1 MAENINLIKQ
11 ESGTS
16 SCDKDMEMRLIQD
29 LLKRYKEAYLSVP
42 LDHNGADE
50 LYKWQLITE
59 CEGKSEL
66 DIIQKFK
73 TKNIVDVARVNQV
86 LTTLSKDQ
94 PQQLANNFALLTN
107 EDVPLSD
114 RLSDFKSAMGEL
126 CGDKFNVK
134 ANDERTAS
142 AFLACWNPNKYT
154 FYKDEIYQNYCNYI
168 NAPAQKAGNKYPHYL
183 QLLESLVQ
191 TIRQDAEL
199 TDKFATET
207 DGLVQSD
214 LLIAQNIL
222 WQMKDM
228 MKKEKNNPNQNPQN
242 EYSMIPENIRQF
254 TNILRLKKNIIL
266 QGAPGTGKTYNT
278 AALAL
283 AICGEQIPEDHGE
296 VMRRYEE
303 LQKEGRI
310 GFVTFHQSMDYEDFV
325 EGIKPKTENGTVSYE
340 VEDGIFKKICEEG
353 QSHLNRGSHFIKEEN
368 RVSVSQAVHNDIDE
382 AINSFLKDIPKEGIY
397 IPSVRNP
404 SKLFLVYKEGGSLYV
419 KGDGRSYPI
428 KMKSV
433 RAGEYDYRHQSY
445 EPAVGQYIREHYLN
459 KSISQ
464 NVETK
469 TDSSKVKYHLDDT
482 DFNNVYKSVEEDIK
496 KQKIR
501 VLPFRRSM
509 VPVKYEFRNIY
520 FGETRPKPINKDN
533 LKLYYDYFLEKNEFD
548 ISDYGRDEFFT
559 LISDLTNKQT
569 NTVDYINY
577 GAILQEMLK
586 RAKQVVLLPSISTE
600 INEVLQDDFSQ
611 QDEFAVTEEETYCVE
626 YNNNYVLIIDE
637 INRGN
642 VSKIFGELITLLEAD
657 KRIGGDHPIR
667 VTLPYS
673 KESFGVPSNL
683 YIIGT
688 MNTTDRSVGNIDYA
702 VRRRFAFAT
711 LKAKRE
717 LVEQNSILEA
727 ATLFDAVESFIK
739 KHKIDMD
746 FEDLMVGH
754 SYFFAKD
761 EYELELKWQYEI
773 LPLLNEYIKD
783 GIINA
788 KTIDNDIIVE
798 MFVEMCLSN
807 SLILKDEDD
816 STSTDIEAQIE
827 EAEVLKTLFSPSD
840 EIHGV
845 TYYMQF
851 TEIMQVLIDY
861 THNNHLKPYNL
872 QVAMKKYG
880 FLSKSIKQRR
890 FEMQPR
896 KLYPVKITQNNKW
909 LYDRCYE
916 FMDYNQLKANK

>member
-1 MAENINLIKQ
+1 MD
-11 ESGTS
+11 T
-16 SCDKDMEMRLIQD
+16 
-29 LLKRYKEAYLSVP
+29 
-42 LDHNGADE
+42 
-50 LYKWQLITE
+50 
-59 CEGKSEL
+59 
-66 DIIQKFK
+66 
-73 TKNIVDVARVNQV
+73 ARVNQV
-86 LTTLSKDQ
+86 LTALSKDQ
-94 PQQLANNFALLTN
+94 PQQLADNFTLLMN
-107 EDVPLSD
+107 EAIPLSD
-114 RLSDFKSAMGEL
+114 RLSNFKRAMAEL
-126 CGDKFNVK
+126 CGDKFNMK

-154 FYKDEIYQNYCNYI
+154 FYKDEIYQNYCKYLGV
-168 NAPAQKAGNKYPHYL
+168 PTQKAGDKYQHYM
-183 QLLESLVQ
+183 QLLELLVQ
-191 TIRQDAEL
+191 AIQQDAEL
-199 TDKFATET
+199 IDKFATET

-228 MKKEKNNPNQNPQN
+228 MNLETSKSQNDSKSEPN
-242 EYSMIPENIRQF
+242 MIPEEIQKY

-283 AICGEQIPEDHGE
+283 TICGVTDMDMNDHE
-296 VMRRYEE
+296 AVMERYDE

-325 EGIKPKTENGTVSYE
+325 EGIKPKTENGIVSYE
-340 VEDGIFKKICEEG
+340 VEDGIFKRICEEG
-353 QSHLNRGSHFIKEEN
+353 QSHLNRESHFIKEEN
-368 RVSVSQAVHNDIDE
+368 RVTVSQAVQSDIDE
-382 AINSFLKDIPKEGIY
+382 AINSFMKDIPKEGIY

-404 SKLFLVYKEGGSLYV
+404 SKMFLVYKEGENLYV
-419 KGDGRSYPI
+419 KGDGRSYPLR
-428 KMKSV
+428 MKSV

-459 KSISQ
+459 KPISQ
-464 NVETK
+464 KVETK
-469 TDSSKVKYHLDDT
+469 TDSSDVKYNLDDT
-482 DFNNVYKSVEEDIK
+482 GFNNVYKSVEEDIK
-496 KQKIR
+496 KRKIR

-548 ISDYGRDEFFT
+548 ISYYGRDEFFS
-559 LISDLTNKQT
+559 LISDLTKGQT

-586 RAKQVVLLPSISTE
+586 RAKQVILFPSRSTE
-600 INEVLQDDFSQ
+600 TNEVLQNDLSQ
-611 QDEFAVTEEETYCVE
+611 MEEFAVTEEESYYVDHS
-626 YNNNYVLIIDE
+626 NNHVLIIDE

-711 LKAKRE
+711 LKADRE
-717 LVEQNSILEA
+717 LVEQNSIIEA
-727 ATLFDAVESFIK
+727 VTLFDAVESFIK
-739 KHKIDMD
+739 KHQIDMD

-754 SYFFAKD
+754 SYFFAND
-761 EYELELKWQYEI
+761 EYELELRWQYEI

-783 GIINA
+783 GIVNA
-788 KTIDNDIIVE
+788 KPIKSDMAITD
-798 MFVEMCLSN
+798 FVGEWHPALA
-807 SLILKDEDD
+807 K
-816 STSTDIEAQIE
+816 
-827 EAEVLKTLFSPSD
+827 
-840 EIHGV
+840 
-845 TYYMQF
+845 
-851 TEIMQVLIDY
+851 
-861 THNNHLKPYNL
+861 
-872 QVAMKKYG
+872 
-880 FLSKSIKQRR
+880 
-890 FEMQPR
+890 
-896 KLYPVKITQNNKW
+896 
-909 LYDRCYE
+909 
-916 FMDYNQLKANK
+916 

>member
-1 MAENINLIKQ
+1 MPRKLLTNRQRMMADNINLIKQ
-11 ESGTS
+11 ENGTS

-59 CEGKSEL
+59 CKGKSEL

-283 AICGEQIPEDHGE
+283 AICCEQIPEDHGE
-296 VMRRYEE
+296 VMCRYEE

-368 RVSVSQAVHNDIDE
+368 RVSVSQAAHNDIDE

-404 SKLFLVYKEGGSLYV
+404 SKMFLVYKEGGSLYV

-428 KMKSV
+428 RMKSV

-445 EPAVGQYIREHYLN
+445 EPAVGQYIRKHYL
-459 KSISQ
+459 SI
-464 NVETK
+464 
-469 TDSSKVKYHLDDT
+469 TDSPHI
-482 DFNNVYKSVEEDIK
+482 VEKTVWNE
-496 KQKIR
+496 
-501 VLPFRRSM
+501 
-509 VPVKYEFRNIY
+509 
-520 FGETRPKPINKDN
+520 ETRSS
-533 LKLYYDYFLEKNEFD
+533 E
-548 ISDYGRDEFFT
+548 
-559 LISDLTNKQT
+559 
-569 NTVDYINY
+569 
-577 GAILQEMLK
+577 
-586 RAKQVVLLPSISTE
+586 
-600 INEVLQDDFSQ
+600 
-611 QDEFAVTEEETYCVE
+611 
-626 YNNNYVLIIDE
+626 NYVLIIDE

-783 GIINA
+783 GIVNA
-788 KTIDNDIIVE
+788 KPINLDMTVADFVGIND
-798 MFVEMCLSN
+798 
-807 SLILKDEDD
+807 
-816 STSTDIEAQIE
+816 
-827 EAEVLKTLFSPSD
+827 
-840 EIHGV
+840 
-845 TYYMQF
+845 
-851 TEIMQVLIDY
+851 
-861 THNNHLKPYNL
+861 
-872 QVAMKKYG
+872 
-880 FLSKSIKQRR
+880 
-890 FEMQPR
+890 
-896 KLYPVKITQNNKW
+896 
-909 LYDRCYE
+909 
-916 FMDYNQLKANK
+916 

>member
-1 MAENINLIKQ
+1 MPRKLLTYRQRTMAENINLIKQ
-11 ESGTS
+11 VNGTIS
-16 SCDKDMEMRLIQD
+16 YDKDMAMRLIQD

-42 LDHNGADE
+42 LNQNGADE

-59 CEGKSEL
+59 CEEKSVL
-66 DIIQKFK
+66 DIIQKIK
-73 TKNIVDVARVNQV
+73 TKNIVDVVRVNQV

-94 PQQLANNFALLTN
+94 PQQLADNFAILKN

-114 RLSDFKSAMGEL
+114 RLSDFKSSMAEL
-126 CGDKFNVK
+126 CGDKFNMK

-168 NAPAQKAGNKYPHYL
+168 NEPTQKAGNKYPHYL
-183 QLLESLVQ
+183 QLLGLLVQ
-191 TIRQDAEL
+191 AIQQDAEL

-228 MKKEKNNPNQNPQN
+228 MEKEENNPNQNPQN

-283 AICGEQIPEDHGE
+283 AICGEQIPDDHSE
-296 VMRRYEE
+296 VMRRYEK

-325 EGIKPKTENGTVSYE
+325 EGIKPKTENGMVSYE
-340 VEDGIFKKICEEG
+340 VEDGIFKRISNMAQTK
-353 QSHLNRGSHFIKEEN
+353 QGS
-368 RVSVSQAVHNDIDE
+368 
-382 AINSFLKDIPKEGIY
+382 
-397 IPSVRNP
+397 
-404 SKLFLVYKEGGSLYV
+404 
-419 KGDGRSYPI
+419 
-428 KMKSV
+428 
-433 RAGEYDYRHQSY
+433 
-445 EPAVGQYIREHYLN
+445 
-459 KSISQ
+459 
-464 NVETK
+464 
-469 TDSSKVKYHLDDT
+469 
-482 DFNNVYKSVEEDIK
+482 
-496 KQKIR
+496 
-501 VLPFRRSM
+501 
-509 VPVKYEFRNIY
+509 
-520 FGETRPKPINKDN
+520 DN
-533 LKLYYDYFLEKNEFD
+533 
-548 ISDYGRDEFFT
+548 T
-559 LISDLTNKQT
+559 
-569 NTVDYINY
+569 
-577 GAILQEMLK
+577 
-586 RAKQVVLLPSISTE
+586 STP
-600 INEVLQDDFSQ
+600 
-611 QDEFAVTEEETYCVE
+611 
-626 YNNNYVLIIDE
+626 YVLIIDE

-711 LKAKRE
+711 LKADRE
-717 LVEQNSILEA
+717 MVEQNSRPEA
-727 ATLFDAVESFIK
+727 VALFEAVESFIK
-739 KHKIDMD
+739 KHKIDVD

-761 EYELELKWQYEI
+761 LSELELKWQYEI

-788 KTIDNDIIVE
+788 KPIGSDMTIAD
-798 MFVEMCLSN
+798 FVGEWNPTL
-807 SLILKDEDD
+807 
-816 STSTDIEAQIE
+816 
-827 EAEVLKTLFSPSD
+827 AE
-840 EIHGV
+840 
-845 TYYMQF
+845 
-851 TEIMQVLIDY
+851 
-861 THNNHLKPYNL
+861 
-872 QVAMKKYG
+872 
-880 FLSKSIKQRR
+880 
-890 FEMQPR
+890 
-896 KLYPVKITQNNKW
+896 
-909 LYDRCYE
+909 
-916 FMDYNQLKANK
+916 

>member
-1 MAENINLIKQ
+1 MPRKLLTNRQRIMAATINLMSR
-11 ESGTS
+11 EDGYS
-16 SCDKDMEMRLIQD
+16 SCDVEISKEQWFELLQDSAIVGKAMDALLKFFRSSEHKSTCKGVTEEGSPQSANAMITAFAKRVGKKLNINVIGSDGKQTFWPIPMKEGRLLSDGHYEWTLRDELVEAIRKWLILD
-29 LLKRYKEAYLSVP
+29 LLKRYKEAYLSVS

-126 CGDKFNVK
+126 CGDKFNMK

-228 MKKEKNNPNQNPQN
+228 MKKEENNPNQNPQN

-368 RVSVSQAVHNDIDE
+368 RVSVSQVVHNDIDE

-404 SKLFLVYKEGGSLYV
+404 SKMFLVYKEGGSLYA

-428 KMKSV
+428 RMKSV

-445 EPAVGQYIREHYLN
+445 EPAVGQYIRKHYLR
-459 KSISQ
+459 I
-464 NVETK
+464 
-469 TDSSKVKYHLDDT
+469 TDSPHI
-482 DFNNVYKSVEEDIK
+482 VEKTVWNE
-496 KQKIR
+496 
-501 VLPFRRSM
+501 
-509 VPVKYEFRNIY
+509 
-520 FGETRPKPINKDN
+520 ETRSS
-533 LKLYYDYFLEKNEFD
+533 E
-548 ISDYGRDEFFT
+548 
-559 LISDLTNKQT
+559 
-569 NTVDYINY
+569 
-577 GAILQEMLK
+577 
-586 RAKQVVLLPSISTE
+586 
-600 INEVLQDDFSQ
+600 
-611 QDEFAVTEEETYCVE
+611 
-626 YNNNYVLIIDE
+626 NYVLIIDE

-711 LKAKRE
+711 LKADRE
-717 LVEQNSILEA
+717 LVKQNSILEA
-727 ATLFDAVESFIK
+727 VALFDAVETFIK

-754 SYFFAKD
+754 SYFFAND

-783 GIINA
+783 GIINTKPISSD
-788 KTIDNDIIVE
+788 KTIAN
-798 MFVEMCLSN
+798 FVGEWHPAL
-807 SLILKDEDD
+807 
-816 STSTDIEAQIE
+816 
-827 EAEVLKTLFSPSD
+827 AE
-840 EIHGV
+840 
-845 TYYMQF
+845 
-851 TEIMQVLIDY
+851 
-861 THNNHLKPYNL
+861 
-872 QVAMKKYG
+872 
-880 FLSKSIKQRR
+880 
-890 FEMQPR
+890 
-896 KLYPVKITQNNKW
+896 
-909 LYDRCYE
+909 
-916 FMDYNQLKANK
+916 

>member
-11 ESGTS
+11 ENGTG

-94 PQQLANNFALLTN
+94 PQQLANNFSLLTN

-228 MKKEKNNPNQNPQN
+228 ITNDVKHYWLYAPGDNATFWDDFYDLGIMAIGWDEIGDLSKYGKKADIKNK
-242 EYSMIPENIRQF
+242 MIEVYGAKNGSKAYMNYVQCTWDFVYGMSIGDVVFVKQGLSKILGYGIVTSDYYFDDDREEFCNVRTVNWKQKGVWAHPGQAVQKTL
-254 TNILRLKKNIIL
+254 TNITQYTDYVEKLKLLFMNTDIIQFKNILSFKKNIIL

-283 AICGEQIPEDHGE
+283 AICGEHIPEGHGE
-296 VMRRYEE
+296 VMLRYEE

-340 VEDGIFKKICEEG
+340 VEDGIFKLISNKAQTKQGSDILDCIDKYIHSIEG
-353 QSHLNRGSHFIKEEN
+353 YANKKL
-368 RVSVSQAVHNDIDE
+368 
-382 AINSFLKDIPKEGIY
+382 IPTITGR
-397 IPSVRNP
+397 S
-404 SKLFLVYKEGGSLYV
+404 SLYV
-419 KGDGRSYPI
+419 WWNKGNSTLSTRSSISSSSKDPEYSPSPI
-428 KMKSV
+428 NIEKLKM
-433 RAGEYDYRHQSY
+433 Q
-445 EPAVGQYIREHYLN
+445 AVGEGM
-459 KSISQ
+459 
-464 NVETK
+464 E
-469 TDSSKVKYHLDDT
+469 
-482 DFNNVYKSVEEDIK
+482 NNWPTYAQAI
-496 KQKIR
+496 
-501 VLPFRRSM
+501 
-509 VPVKYEFRNIY
+509 
-520 FGETRPKPINKDN
+520 INAV
-533 LKLYYDYFLEKNEFD
+533 KNEYRNELED
-548 ISDYGRDEFFT
+548 SD
-559 LISDLTNKQT
+559 
-569 NTVDYINY
+569 
-577 GAILQEMLK
+577 
-586 RAKQVVLLPSISTE
+586 ST
-600 INEVLQDDFSQ
+600 
-611 QDEFAVTEEETYCVE
+611 TP
-626 YNNNYVLIIDE
+626 YVLIIDE

-657 KRIGGDHPIR
+657 KRIGGNHPIR

-711 LKAKRE
+711 LKADKE
-717 LVEQNSILEA
+717 LVKQNSISLAIE
-727 ATLFDAVESFIK
+727 LFEAVESFIK
-739 KHKIDMD
+739 KHQIDMD

-783 GIINA
+783 GIVNA
-788 KTIDNDIIVE
+788 KPIDNKITLD

-807 SLILKDEDD
+807 SLILKEDPTIID
-816 STSTDIEAQIE
+816 FEVQTKE
-827 EAEVLKTLFSPSD
+827 EEVLKSLFHPSD

-896 KLYPVKITQNNKW
+896 NLYPVKITQNNKW

-916 FMDYNQLKANK
+916 FMDYHQLKANK

>member
-1 MAENINLIKQ
+1 MPRKLLTNRQRMMADNINLIKQ
-11 ESGTS
+11 ENGTS

-59 CEGKSEL
+59 CKGKSEL

-283 AICGEQIPEDHGE
+283 AICCEQIPEDHGE
-296 VMRRYEE
+296 VMCRYEE

-325 EGIKPKTENGTVSYE
+325 EGIKPKTENGMVSYE
-340 VEDGIFKKICEEG
+340 VEDGIFKRICVEG
-353 QSHLNRGSHFIKEEN
+353 LSHLNRESHFIKEEN

-397 IPSVRNP
+397 IPSVHNS
-404 SKLFLVYKEGGSLYV
+404 SKMFLVSKKGETLYIQ
-419 KGDGRSYPI
+419 GDGKPYPVN
-428 KMKSV
+428 MKSV
-433 RAGEYDYRHQSY
+433 RAEKYDQPSY
-445 EPAVGQYIREHYLN
+445 EPAVGQYIRKHYL
-459 KSISQ
+459 SI
-464 NVETK
+464 
-469 TDSSKVKYHLDDT
+469 TDSPHI
-482 DFNNVYKSVEEDIK
+482 VEKTVWNE
-496 KQKIR
+496 
-501 VLPFRRSM
+501 
-509 VPVKYEFRNIY
+509 
-520 FGETRPKPINKDN
+520 ETRSS
-533 LKLYYDYFLEKNEFD
+533 E
-548 ISDYGRDEFFT
+548 
-559 LISDLTNKQT
+559 
-569 NTVDYINY
+569 
-577 GAILQEMLK
+577 
-586 RAKQVVLLPSISTE
+586 
-600 INEVLQDDFSQ
+600 
-611 QDEFAVTEEETYCVE
+611 
-626 YNNNYVLIIDE
+626 NYVLIIDE

-783 GIINA
+783 GIVNA
-788 KTIDNDIIVE
+788 KPIKSDMTITE
-798 MFVEMCLSN
+798 FVGEWH
-807 SLILKDEDD
+807 
-816 STSTDIEAQIE
+816 
-827 EAEVLKTLFSPSD
+827 P
-840 EIHGV
+840 
-845 TYYMQF
+845 
-851 TEIMQVLIDY
+851 
-861 THNNHLKPYNL
+861 
-872 QVAMKKYG
+872 AMAK
-880 FLSKSIKQRR
+880 
-890 FEMQPR
+890 
-896 KLYPVKITQNNKW
+896 
-909 LYDRCYE
+909 
-916 FMDYNQLKANK
+916 

>member
-1 MAENINLIKQ
+1 MAATINLMSR
-11 ESGTS
+11 EDGYS
-16 SCDKDMEMRLIQD
+16 SCDVEISKEQWFELLQDSAIVGKAMDALLKFFRSSEHKSTCKGVTEEGSPQSANAMITAFAKRVGKKLNINVIGSDGKQTFWPIPMKEGRLLSDGHYEWTLRDELVEAIRKWLILD

-73 TKNIVDVARVNQV
+73 TKNIVDVPRVNQV
-86 LTTLSKDQ
+86 LTALSKDQ
-94 PQQLANNFALLTN
+94 PQQLADNFALLMN

-114 RLSDFKSAMGEL
+114 RLSDFKSAMAEL
-126 CGDKFNVK
+126 CGDKFNMK

-154 FYKDEIYQNYCNYI
+154 FYKDEIYQNYCSYI
-168 NAPAQKAGNKYPHYL
+168 NEPAQKAGNKYPHYL

-199 TDKFATET
+199 LDKFTTET
-207 DGLVQSD
+207 DGMLQSD

-368 RVSVSQAVHNDIDE
+368 RVSVSQVVHNDIDE

-404 SKLFLVYKEGGSLYV
+404 SKMFLVYKEGGSLYV

-428 KMKSV
+428 RMKSV

-445 EPAVGQYIREHYLN
+445 EPAVGQYIRKHYL
-459 KSISQ
+459 SI
-464 NVETK
+464 
-469 TDSSKVKYHLDDT
+469 TDSPHI
-482 DFNNVYKSVEEDIK
+482 VEKTVWNE
-496 KQKIR
+496 
-501 VLPFRRSM
+501 
-509 VPVKYEFRNIY
+509 
-520 FGETRPKPINKDN
+520 ETRSS
-533 LKLYYDYFLEKNEFD
+533 E
-548 ISDYGRDEFFT
+548 
-559 LISDLTNKQT
+559 
-569 NTVDYINY
+569 
-577 GAILQEMLK
+577 
-586 RAKQVVLLPSISTE
+586 
-600 INEVLQDDFSQ
+600 
-611 QDEFAVTEEETYCVE
+611 
-626 YNNNYVLIIDE
+626 NYVLIIDE

-783 GIINA
+783 GIVNA
-788 KTIDNDIIVE
+788 KPINSDMTVADFVGIND
-798 MFVEMCLSN
+798 
-807 SLILKDEDD
+807 
-816 STSTDIEAQIE
+816 
-827 EAEVLKTLFSPSD
+827 
-840 EIHGV
+840 
-845 TYYMQF
+845 
-851 TEIMQVLIDY
+851 
-861 THNNHLKPYNL
+861 
-872 QVAMKKYG
+872 
-880 FLSKSIKQRR
+880 
-890 FEMQPR
+890 
-896 KLYPVKITQNNKW
+896 
-909 LYDRCYE
+909 
-916 FMDYNQLKANK
+916 

>member
-1 MAENINLIKQ
+1 MPRKLLTNRQRMMADNINLIKQ
-11 ESGTS
+11 ENGTS

-59 CEGKSEL
+59 CKGKSEL

-154 FYKDEIYQNYCNYI
+154 FYKDEIYQNYCSYI
-168 NAPAQKAGNKYPHYL
+168 NEPAQKAGNKYPHYL

-283 AICGEQIPEDHGE
+283 AICCEQIPEDHGE
-296 VMRRYEE
+296 VMCRYEE

-325 EGIKPKTENGTVSYE
+325 EGIKPKTENGMVSYE
-340 VEDGIFKKICEEG
+340 VEDGIFKRICVEG
-353 QSHLNRGSHFIKEEN
+353 LSHLNRESHFIKEEN

-397 IPSVRNP
+397 IPSVHNS
-404 SKLFLVYKEGGSLYV
+404 SKMFLVSKKGETLYIQ
-419 KGDGRSYPI
+419 GDGKPYPVN
-428 KMKSV
+428 MKSV
-433 RAGEYDYRHQSY
+433 RAEKYDQPSY
-445 EPAVGQYIREHYLN
+445 EPAVGQYIRKHYL
-459 KSISQ
+459 SI
-464 NVETK
+464 
-469 TDSSKVKYHLDDT
+469 TDSPHI
-482 DFNNVYKSVEEDIK
+482 VEKTVWNE
-496 KQKIR
+496 
-501 VLPFRRSM
+501 
-509 VPVKYEFRNIY
+509 
-520 FGETRPKPINKDN
+520 ETRSS
-533 LKLYYDYFLEKNEFD
+533 E
-548 ISDYGRDEFFT
+548 
-559 LISDLTNKQT
+559 
-569 NTVDYINY
+569 
-577 GAILQEMLK
+577 
-586 RAKQVVLLPSISTE
+586 
-600 INEVLQDDFSQ
+600 
-611 QDEFAVTEEETYCVE
+611 
-626 YNNNYVLIIDE
+626 NYVLIIDE

-788 KTIDNDIIVE
+788 KPINSDMTVADFVGIND
-798 MFVEMCLSN
+798 
-807 SLILKDEDD
+807 
-816 STSTDIEAQIE
+816 
-827 EAEVLKTLFSPSD
+827 
-840 EIHGV
+840 
-845 TYYMQF
+845 
-851 TEIMQVLIDY
+851 
-861 THNNHLKPYNL
+861 
-872 QVAMKKYG
+872 
-880 FLSKSIKQRR
+880 
-890 FEMQPR
+890 
-896 KLYPVKITQNNKW
+896 
-909 LYDRCYE
+909 
-916 FMDYNQLKANK
+916 

>member
-1 MAENINLIKQ
+1 MMADNINLIKQ
-11 ESGTS
+11 ENETS

-207 DGLVQSD
+207 DGFVQSD

-228 MKKEKNNPNQNPQN
+228 MKKEENNPNINPQN
-242 EYSMIPENIRQF
+242 EYDMIPENIRQF
-254 TNILRLKKNIIL
+254 ADILRLKKNIIL

-283 AICGEQIPEDHGE
+283 AICGEQIPEDHRE

-325 EGIKPKTENGTVSYE
+325 EGIKPKTENGMVSYE
-340 VEDGIFKKICEEG
+340 VEDGIFKRISNKA
-353 QSHLNRGSHFIKEEN
+353 QTKSGS
-368 RVSVSQAVHNDIDE
+368 D
-382 AINSFLKDIPKEGIY
+382 NSTTP
-397 IPSVRNP
+397 
-404 SKLFLVYKEGGSLYV
+404 
-419 KGDGRSYPI
+419 
-428 KMKSV
+428 
-433 RAGEYDYRHQSY
+433 
-445 EPAVGQYIREHYLN
+445 
-459 KSISQ
+459 
-464 NVETK
+464 
-469 TDSSKVKYHLDDT
+469 
-482 DFNNVYKSVEEDIK
+482 
-496 KQKIR
+496 
-501 VLPFRRSM
+501 
-509 VPVKYEFRNIY
+509 
-520 FGETRPKPINKDN
+520 
-533 LKLYYDYFLEKNEFD
+533 
-548 ISDYGRDEFFT
+548 
-559 LISDLTNKQT
+559 
-569 NTVDYINY
+569 
-577 GAILQEMLK
+577 
-586 RAKQVVLLPSISTE
+586 
-600 INEVLQDDFSQ
+600 
-611 QDEFAVTEEETYCVE
+611 
-626 YNNNYVLIIDE
+626 YVLIIDE

-667 VTLPYS
+667 VKLPYS

-711 LKAKRE
+711 LKADRK
-717 LVEQNSILEA
+717 LVEQNSIPEA
-727 ATLFDAVESFIK
+727 VTLFDAVESFIK
-739 KHKIDMD
+739 KHQIDMD

-754 SYFFAKD
+754 SYFFTKG
-761 EYELELKWQYEI
+761 ESELELKWQYEI

-788 KTIDNDIIVE
+788 KPISSDLTIAD
-798 MFVEMCLSN
+798 FVGEWHPASTN
-807 SLILKDEDD
+807 SRAI
-816 STSTDIEAQIE
+816 
-827 EAEVLKTLFSPSD
+827 
-840 EIHGV
+840 
-845 TYYMQF
+845 
-851 TEIMQVLIDY
+851 
-861 THNNHLKPYNL
+861 
-872 QVAMKKYG
+872 
-880 FLSKSIKQRR
+880 
-890 FEMQPR
+890 
-896 KLYPVKITQNNKW
+896 
-909 LYDRCYE
+909 
-916 FMDYNQLKANK
+916 